1 MKIER
6 QRVGTVEVC
15 TPFGPLVEEDAQEF
29 VEALIERLRGPNPRV
44 VVSLHE
50 VPYVD
55 SIALEGFAD
64 AADELDD
71 MASRLKLVQVTPSCR
86 EAMELTGLASRF
98 QFFEEVGDAVRSET

>member
-6 QRVGTVEVC
+6 QQVGTVEVC
-15 TPFGPLVEEDAQEF
+15 IPFGPLVEEDAQEF
-29 VEALIERLRGPNPRV
+29 AETLIERLRGPNPRI

-71 MASRLKLVQVTPSCR
+71 MASRLKLVKVTPSCR
-86 EAMELTGLASRF
+86 EAMELTGLAGRF
-98 QFFEEVGDAVRSET
+98 QFFEEVRDAVRSFV